1 VGLASEL
8 SYVHR
13 RPNRFQRA
21 VQALFSTRPGAWFAS
36 ELLAR
41 VDRATN
47 ELTNGRVSLPASG
60 AGLPVLVL
68 TSTGR
73 KTGQPRETRLI
84 AIPIGDTLAL
94 LGTNFGQ
101 ARTPTWVLN
110 LEADP
115 RATVTYRG
123 VTREVVARPATAAE
137 HREVLANSVGVYGG
151 YLKYQQRITGRR
163 LRIFVLEPA
172 AANTS
177 SQ

>member
-1 VGLASEL
+1 M
-8 SYVHR
+8 
-13 RPNRFQRA
+13 
-21 VQALFSTRPGAWFAS
+21 QALFSTRPGAWFAS
-36 ELLAR
+36 EALAK

-47 ELTNGRVSLPASG
+47 ELTKGRFSLPESG

-73 KTGQPRETRLI
+73 KTGRPRETRLI

-101 ARTPTWVLN
+101 AGTPTWVLN

-123 VTREVVARPATAAE
+123 ATREVVARPATAAE
-137 HREVLANSVGVYGG
+137 HGEVLANSAGVYGG

-163 LRIFVLEPA
+163 LRIFVLEPTPRSTA
-172 AANTS
+172 PR
-177 SQ
+177 